1 MTNLIIDNVIARL
14 EEIKEY
20 EETVSMTLELGQ
32 LIKTTLIALD
42 VDSDDTMHLFNTGT
56 IDLEQGLIELTAYAW
71 SRLTYSSAD
80 ESDNE
85 ISNLSSKI
93 DEYITILNDIY

>member
-1 MTNLIIDNVIARL
+1 MTNLIIDNIIARL

-32 LIKTTLIALD
+32 LIKTTLIALE
-42 VDSDDTMHLFNTGT
+42 VDSDDTMHLYNTGT

-71 SRLTYSSAD
+71 SSAYD
-80 ESDNE
+80 ET
-85 ISNLSSKI
+85 SNLSSKI